1 MDAKRTLTCPVVATL
16 ATAAFAVA
24 LVGRWSGEEP
34 TKTINVIKV
43 QTQAAT
49 SQLPTA
55 IATFKPRSA
64 KERFQRAQELA
75 QEGEAAV
82 PELAQLLD
90 QGTED
95 PRILTDAL
103 AMIGSGEAV
112 LAVLK
117 KILNETDI
125 NTRQQL
131 AESLRNVTDAN
142 GLETLLSA
150 TAATERPEILEQAIE
165 AAGRMA
171 TPESVEYLI
180 ELYRSNAT
188 IMGQHRKVAVALAHI
203 QSSAVTRQMASL
215 ARTATEPGLVEA
227 AALSLA
233 KTGST
238 TALQGLMDTLN
249 AVGQSDQSLRQS
261 LLVMLE
267 RAQSPTNEAYRNT
280 LLADAEQSADIL
292 AALQSSQH

>member
-1 MDAKRTLTCPVVATL
+1 MNAKRTLTCPVVATI

-49 SQLPTA
+49 SKLPTA

-64 KERFQRAQELA
+64 KERFQRAQDLA

-117 KILNETDI
+117 KILTETDI

-180 ELYRSNAT
+180 ELYRSNPT

-233 KTGST
+233 KIGST

-267 RAQSPTNEAYRNT
+267 RAQSPTNEVYRNT

>member
-1 MDAKRTLTCPVVATL
+1 M
-16 ATAAFAVA
+16 
-24 LVGRWSGEEP
+24 
-34 TKTINVIKV
+34 
-43 QTQAAT
+43 
-49 SQLPTA
+49 
-55 IATFKPRSA
+55 
-64 KERFQRAQELA
+64 
-75 QEGEAAV
+75 
-82 PELAQLLD
+82 
-90 QGTED
+90 
-95 PRILTDAL
+95 
-103 AMIGSGEAV
+103 
-112 LAVLK
+112 
-117 KILNETDI
+117 
-125 NTRQQL
+125 
-131 AESLRNVTDAN
+131 
-142 GLETLLSA
+142 LSA

-180 ELYRSNAT
+180 ELYRSNPT

-267 RAQSPTNEAYRNT
+267 RAQSPTNEVYRNT